1 MLKFTIVENAS
12 VFDEKENRVELSLFI
27 EIFYYIWRKALHT
40 KLASNHIFTIVGI
53 CLLIST
59 VQIPSAFSNG
69 DSGVSLEI
77 AIETA
82 LRENPKL
89 KAIREKVK
97 VARARVEGIAL
108 LDNPRLE
115 TEFAGGTGF
124 EQGFELTQTFQLGG
138 QRGHQRRIATT
149 HLEKVNV
156 ELAEASRLL
165 TKSVKLAFYELA
177 LVQEKLRL
185 AKEIIQHTEQMRDI
199 AQFQF
204 EAGDISVTQANLANI
219 QLQSAL
225 REASTLAG
233 ELHLAQIALNGL
245 MGISLETEYIAID
258 GLPEKISANAH
269 EKLTLATLETHALT
283 HRTDLKSFQLDAQLT
298 ENELQLAKAANIP
311 DLSVGALAQ
320 RSTDEN
326 IFGVKFILPLPLF
339 DRNRAKINA
348 AEAQQQVDTV
358 RISDIE
364 RQIIRE
370 VMSAFLSLNTAEKTI
385 AFYEGD
391 SLTLLNEN
399 LSLTR
404 EAYELGEAELLEV
417 ILMQN
422 EFIKTRFAYLEALAA
437 YYKALAQLEAAI
449 GTSIEAVP

>member
-1 MLKFTIVENAS
+1 M
-12 VFDEKENRVELSLFI
+12 
-27 EIFYYIWRKALHT
+27 HT
-40 KLASNHIFTIVGI
+40 KLALNHIFTIVGM
-53 CLLIST
+53 CLLTST
-59 VQIPSAFSNG
+59 VQIPHAFSNEE
-69 DSGVSLEI
+69 SRVSLEI
-77 AIETA
+77 AIQTA

-97 VARARVEGIAL
+97 VARARVEGIAPL
-108 LDNPRLE
+108 GNPELE

-149 HLEKVNV
+149 HLEKADV

-165 TKSVKLAFYELA
+165 TKSVKLTFYELA

-185 AKEIIQHTEQMRDI
+185 AEEIIQHTEQMRDI

-225 REASTLAG
+225 REASILAG
-233 ELHLAQIALNGL
+233 ELHLAQIQLNGL
-245 MGISLETEYIAID
+245 MGISLEKEYTAID
-258 GLPEKISANAH
+258 GLPEKILANAH
-269 EKLTLATLETHALT
+269 QKLTLDNLKTHALAQ
-283 HRTDLKSFQLDAQLT
+283 RTDLKSLQLDAQLT

-320 RSTDEN
+320 HSTDEN
-326 IFGVKFILPLPLF
+326 IFGVKFTIPLPLF

-348 AEAQQQVDTV
+348 ATAQQQVDTAQ
-358 RISDIE
+358 ISDAE

-370 VMSAFLSLNTAEKTI
+370 VMSAFLSLNTARKTI

-399 LSLTR
+399 LNLTR
-404 EAYELGEAELLEV
+404 EAYELGEAELLEI

-422 EFIKTRFAYLEALAA
+422 EFIKTRFAYLEALAG

-449 GTSIEAVP
+449 GTSVEALP

>member
-1 MLKFTIVENAS
+1 M
-12 VFDEKENRVELSLFI
+12 
-27 EIFYYIWRKALHT
+27 HT
-40 KLASNHIFTIVGI
+40 KLTLNHIFTIVGM
-53 CLLIST
+53 CLLTST
-59 VQIPSAFSNG
+59 VQIPHAFSNEE
-69 DSGVSLEI
+69 SRVSLEI
-77 AIETA
+77 AIQTA

-97 VARARVEGIAL
+97 VARARVEGIAPL
-108 LDNPRLE
+108 GNPELE

-149 HLEKVNV
+149 HLEKADV

-165 TKSVKLAFYELA
+165 TKSVKLTFYELA

-185 AKEIIQHTEQMRDI
+185 AEEIIQHTEQMRDI

-225 REASTLAG
+225 REASILAG
-233 ELHLAQIALNGL
+233 ELHLAQIQLNGL
-245 MGISLETEYIAID
+245 MGISLEKEYTAID
-258 GLPEKISANAH
+258 GLPEKILANAH
-269 EKLTLATLETHALT
+269 QKLTLDNLKTHALAQ
-283 HRTDLKSFQLDAQLT
+283 RTDLKSLQLDAQLT

-320 RSTDEN
+320 HSTDEN
-326 IFGVKFILPLPLF
+326 IFGVKFTIPLPLF

-358 RISDIE
+358 QISDAE

-370 VMSAFLSLNTAEKTI
+370 VMSAFLSLNTARKTI

-399 LSLTR
+399 LNLTR
-404 EAYELGEAELLEV
+404 EAYELGEAELLEI

-422 EFIKTRFAYLEALAA
+422 EFIKTRFAYLEALAG

-449 GTSIEAVP
+449 GTSVEALP